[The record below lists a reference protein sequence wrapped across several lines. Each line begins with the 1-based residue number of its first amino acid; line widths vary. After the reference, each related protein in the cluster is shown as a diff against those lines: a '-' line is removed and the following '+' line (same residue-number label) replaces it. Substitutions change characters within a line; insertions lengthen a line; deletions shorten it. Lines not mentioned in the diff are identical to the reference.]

1 MGDSLSK
8 IHDLVIDIQDRLRA
22 GQDPEY
28 ISKWLEIPLS
38 WVTDTLDSMMESD
51 EPDNSLDQ
59 EL

>member
-1 MGDSLSK
+1 MN
-8 IHDLVIDIQDRLRA
+8 DLVIDIQDRLRA

-38 WVTDTLDSMMESD
+38 WVTGMLDSMTESD
-51 EPDNSLDQ
+51 EPDTSLDQ